1 MRKRNNFRTVSWA
14 SGIIKNPDAITTAE
28 LKTFKVLAQQ
38 PNEHLQSYSFC
49 GSSAKIYKEDEL
61 QTSDISLS
69 GKNTVIWL
77 EWMIAMVDRV

>member
-49 GSSAKIYKEDEL
+49 GSSAKIYK
-61 QTSDISLS
+61 
-69 GKNTVIWL
+69 
-77 EWMIAMVDRV
+77 